1 MYNRVNIM
9 GLPVDNLSISETLDI
24 IEEKINKGLPCQH
37 VVINAAKVV
46 EASKN
51 SQLRTIIEE
60 CEIINA
66 DGQSIVWASK
76 LLNINLKERVAG
88 IDLME
93 KLVELS
99 AKKGYGLFFLGAKQE
114 ILDKVVEKYTAK
126 YPGINISGAI
136 NGYYSAEEED
146 SVAQKIKDSKAK
158 ILFVAISSPKRE
170 IFLKT
175 YRDVMSVPFIMGV
188 GGSFDVVAGLT
199 KRAPLWMQKFGLE
212 WFYRLLQ
219 EPSRMWKRYL
229 YGNTQFILLLLKELV
244 FKKSIKN

>member
-1 MYNRVNIM
+1 M

-76 LLNINLKERVAG
+76 LLKINLKERVAG

-126 YPGINISGAI
+126 YPGINISVAI
-136 NGYYSAEEED
+136 YGYYSAEEED

-158 ILFVAISSPKRE
+158 ILFVAISSPKKE
-170 IFLKT
+170 IFLKK
-175 YRDVMSVPFIMGV
+175 YKDVMSVPFIMGV